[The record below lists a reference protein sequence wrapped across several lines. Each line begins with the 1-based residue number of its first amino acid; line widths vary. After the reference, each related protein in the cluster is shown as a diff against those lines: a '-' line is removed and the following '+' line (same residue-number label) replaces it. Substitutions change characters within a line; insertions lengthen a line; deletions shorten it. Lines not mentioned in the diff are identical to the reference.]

1 MTKRPSKHL
10 ARTGKVRII
19 AGKHRGRKLAF
30 PLLDGLR
37 PTPDRVKET
46 LFNWLT
52 NAIEGSH
59 CLDLY
64 SGSGALGLEALS
76 RSAAS
81 VTFVDSSAEVAKHLR
96 RTLGLLH
103 EQADILQTDA
113 LAWLATEPDTRMYDV
128 VFLDPPFGQNLVLP
142 SCNLLAQKKRLKTGA
157 WIYIEAEVAL
167 ARLSLP
173 ANWHIKK
180 QKQTGEIL
188 YTLCRQE

>member
-1 MTKRPSKHL
+1 MTKRPSKQL
-10 ARTGKVRII
+10 PRTGKVRII
-19 AGKHRGRKLAF
+19 AGRHRGRKLAF
-30 PLLDGLR
+30 PPLKGVR

-46 LFNWLT
+46 LFNWLI

-81 VTFVDSSAEVAKHLR
+81 VTFIDTSAEVINHLKR
-96 RTLGLLH
+96 SLSLLH
-103 EQADILQTDA
+103 EQAEIRQTDA
-113 LAWLATEPDTRMYDV
+113 LAWLATDPDTRKYDV
-128 VFLDPPFGQNLVLP
+128 VFLDPPFGQDLLRP
-142 SCNLLAQKKRLKTGA
+142 SCELLVRKKRLKPGA
-157 WIYIEAEVAL
+157 WIYIEAEVTL
-167 ARLSLP
+167 TSLFIP

-180 QKQTGEIL
+180 QKQTGEVL